1 VVKIDAT
8 GIIWLVLLLFIITVF
23 PLYIIVKLLGGRIT
37 MINAL
42 IIKVVCALLIF
53 LVSLLFGAIGP
64 LLVALL
70 LIGVYMFAFRIGIIR
85 AFLAWILEG
94 VVLAGL
100 LFALNSLGIAT
111 IKWSGLVY
119 AFQHLTSLL

>member
-1 VVKIDAT
+1 MDAT
-8 GIIWLVLLLFIITVF
+8 GLLWLVLLLFIITAF
-23 PLYIIVKLLGGRIT
+23 PLYLLVKLMGGRIT
-37 MINAL
+37 LVNAF

-53 LVSLLFGAIGP
+53 LISLLFGAIGP
-64 LLVALL
+64 LVVALL

-85 AFLAWILEG
+85 AFIAWILEG

-100 LFALNSLGIAT
+100 LFALNSLGIAV
-111 IKWSGLVY
+111 IRWDGLVS